1 MKSFQVMI
9 FNAVILIGLGVY
21 GYVIS
26 GSPTALISTVI
37 GLILLGLSF
46 PVKNEN
52 STVSHIAV
60 GLTGLAMIMF
70 FVMGI
75 LRNNTVI
82 IVMGVVTLLAFLF
95 YISDFI
101 QRRKERNSKTD

>member
-1 MKSFQVMI
+1 MI
-9 FNAVILIGLGVY
+9 LNAVILIGLGIY

-26 GSPTALISTVI
+26 GSPTALISSAI

-52 STVSHIAV
+52 SVVSHIAV
-60 GLTGLAMIMF
+60 GLTGISMIMF

-75 LRNNTVI
+75 LRSNTVI

-101 QRRKERNSKTD
+101 KRKKERETQNP

>member
-1 MKSFQVMI
+1 MI

>member
-1 MKSFQVMI
+1 MI
-9 FNAVILIGLGVY
+9 FNAVILIGLGIY
-21 GYVIS
+21 GYIIS
-26 GSPTALISTVI
+26 GSPTALISSTI

-52 STVSHIAV
+52 SVVSHIAV
-60 GLTGLAMIMF
+60 GLTGIAMIMF

-75 LRNNTVI
+75 LRSNTVI
-82 IVMGVVTLLAFLF
+82 IVMGVVTLLALLF

-101 QRRKERNSKTD
+101 KRRKERDSESV

>member
-1 MKSFQVMI
+1 MI
-9 FNAVILIGLGVY
+9 FNAVILIGLGIY

-26 GSPTALISTVI
+26 GSPTAFISSGI

-60 GLTGLAMIMF
+60 GLTGIAMIMF

-75 LRNNTVI
+75 LRSNTVI

-95 YISDFI
+95 YISDFLK
-101 QRRKERNSKTD
+101 RRKERDSETD

>member
-1 MKSFQVMI
+1 MLLFLS
-9 FNAVILIGLGVY
+9 ASVY
-21 GYVIS
+21 TAIIS
-26 GSPTALISTVI
+26 GSPTALISSAI

-52 STVSHIAV
+52 SVISHIAV
-60 GLTGLAMIMF
+60 GLTGIAMIMF

-75 LRNNTVI
+75 LRSNTVI
-82 IVMGVVTLLAFLF
+82 IVMGVVTLLGLLL

-101 QRRKERNSKTD
+101 KRRKERDSESV